1 MKNEKIFF
9 ERDLIS
15 EIFEGVENPFDE
27 LAGKM
32 KNKLVKSLS
41 PLSDQEYLVLSLF
54 YEEEMMN
61 LKEIGKIMEMD
72 ESKVKLI
79 RSKAMLKLKTQFT
92 PASLKL

>member
-1 MKNEKIFF
+1 
-9 ERDLIS
+9 
-15 EIFEGVENPFDE
+15 
-27 LAGKM
+27 
-32 KNKLVKSLS
+32 
-41 PLSDQEYLVLSLF
+41 
-54 YEEEMMN
+54 MMN

>member
-15 EIFEGVENPFDE
+15 EIFEDVENPFDE

-41 PLSDQEYLVLSLF
+41 GLSDQEYLVLSLF

-61 LKEIGKIMEMD
+61 MKEIGEIMGLD
-72 ESKVKLI
+72 ESEANLI
-79 RSKAMLKLKTQFT
+79 GSKAILKLKNQFT
-92 PASLKL
+92 HASL

>member
-15 EIFEGVENPFDE
+15 EIFKGVENPFDE

-41 PLSDQEYLVLSLF
+41 ALSDQEYLVLSLF
-54 YEEEMMN
+54 HEEEMMN
-61 LKEIGKIMEMD
+61 LKGIGKIMEMN

-79 RSKAMLKLKTQFT
+79 RSKAILKLKTQFT
-92 PASLKL
+92 HTSL